1 MEVVLEASS
10 VPDFAVV
17 GKEAEQDAR
26 QPLSEVVGVVAGSQH
41 GIVDLCHEFR
51 GFEVEL
57 GLVGDRVVGAAVPGE
72 PPEHIEVLAEV
83 FQVEATLVLGDDV
96 VPVEVPEVSGHQEAR
111 LHF

>member
-96 VPVEVPEVSGHQEAR
+96 VPVEVPEVAGHQEAR